1 MKTIKVE
8 FFMDL
13 KDESKFDREEFDYLS
28 AAIDHQIDRLID
40 LESWPSIDNVYSS
53 KYTLYDENG
62 VEITE
67 ETEENETK

>member
-13 KDESKFDREEFDYLS
+13 KDESKFDREEFDYL
-28 AAIDHQIDRLID
+28 ALDHHIDRLID